1 MPDEVGGQPFPD
13 GEEPEYRDHGA
24 ADDVFAS
31 VVLDESFVR
40 AAQVHE
46 PSAAERVRAAAAQS
60 HAERAEHAENPE
72 HTETDAP
79 RVAEDG
85 LVHGRGMAEFPDSPY
100 GEPPEEGVWDEDPDG
115 DDDRF
120 GRPGR
125 YGEYGPGG
133 LPPEL
138 EAYEHGADFGYA
150 RGAHGPYAAR
160 GSAPRPYR
168 GHRSW
173 QRPIAWVLAVVMGI
187 GMVALAFSA
196 LYRGT
201 SDQRDEPVPPPAST
215 GVEPTDPGALP
226 TVTAQPPGG

>member
-24 ADDVFAS
+24 ADDEFAS
-31 VVLDESFVR
+31 VVLDEGFVR

-46 PSAAERVRAAAAQS
+46 PSAAERVRAAAQS
-60 HAERAEHAENPE
+60 HAE
-72 HTETDAP
+72 HTETDVP

-85 LVHGRGMAEFPDSPY
+85 LVYGRGMAEFPESPY
-100 GEPPEEGVWDEDPDG
+100 GEPPEDDAWDEDPDG

-120 GRPGR
+120 DRR
-125 YGEYGPGG
+125 DLYAEYGPGG

-150 RGAHGPYAAR
+150 RGAHGSYAAR
-160 GSAPRPYR
+160 GGAPRPYR

-196 LYRGT
+196 LYRGS
-201 SDQRDEPVPPPAST
+201 SDRGEEPVPPPATT
-215 GVEPTDPGALP
+215 GVEPPEPGTLP